1 MKPRQPR
8 RPKRTKQAG
17 ILSQGTRSC
26 KEFISDFFF
35 CLKQLD
41 ATFSLVFLY
50 QEYQVQTCFSWVFF
64 GFGYKWHGIFITW
77 VPRQVSG
84 QLPPS
89 PTTVEVVA
97 ASQLALFR
105 KSGVAAS
112 SGVSVRGC
120 SVWWTDMFECCF
132 KFWRCEVASYTGFC
146 HGNLCF

>member
-50 QEYQVQTCFSWVFF
+50 QEYQVQTCFSWVFSVL
-64 GFGYKWHGIFITW
+64 ITNGMACSSLEYLARLAANYHR
-77 VPRQVSG
+77 RQ
-84 QLPPS
+84 PP
-89 PTTVEVVA
+89 
-97 ASQLALFR
+97 R
-105 KSGVAAS
+105 KSLRPVNSRCFEKAAWRPAAEFP
-112 SGVSVRGC
+112 SV
-120 SVWWTDMFECCF
+120 DFF
-132 KFWRCEVASYTGFC
+132 KFWRCEIATYTGFC
-146 HGNLCF
+146 HGNLCFTVFF